1 MKYDRTIE
9 GGGDWLDEYLRS
21 GALPDAPQA
30 PTWTPEIVGEQ
41 LCAALR
47 WAKHN
52 TGRVGPGGFVGSRSL
67 FNVTL
72 EDHLEEGWGLP
83 EIAGDDEPDERR
95 QYAMPSPEQI
105 TRYEMALAWPA
116 DYLLPDHK
124 GSARML
130 GLWAA
135 CEISKR
141 SFNGACK
148 ARGVDRRAALQLRDR
163 GLSLI
168 SQALDRAGLP
178 VEG

>member
-1 MKYDRTIE
+1 MKHEVIE
-9 GGGDWLDEYLRS
+9 DSGDWLDQYLAT
-21 GALPDAPQA
+21 GKLPDVPAAPA
-30 PTWTPEIVGEQ
+30 WTPDLVGEQ
-41 LCAALR
+41 LVEALR

-52 TGRVGPGGFVGSRSL
+52 AGRVGPGGFMGSRSL

-83 EIAGDDEPDERR
+83 EIAGDDEPDECRR
-95 QYAMPSPEQI
+95 YAMPSPEQI
-105 TRYEMALAWPA
+105 TRYEMALQWPA
-116 DYLLPDHK
+116 DHLLPDHK

-141 SFNGACK
+141 SFSRACR

-168 SQALDRAGLP
+168 SQALHRSGLP
-178 VEG
+178 VEV

>member
-1 MKYDRTIE
+1 MKHELIE
-9 GGGDWLDEYLRS
+9 GGDWLDQYLAT
-21 GALPDAPQA
+21 GELPEVPAA

-41 LCAALR
+41 LIEALR

-52 TGRVGPGGFVGSRSL
+52 AGRVGPGGFVGSRSL

-72 EDHLEEGWGLP
+72 EDHLEKGWGLP
-83 EIAGDDEPDERR
+83 EIAGDDEPEEHRVR
-95 QYAMPSPEQI
+95 VAATPEQI
-105 TRYEMALAWPA
+105 TRHEIALQWPA
-116 DYLLPDHK
+116 DHLLPDHK

-141 SFNGACK
+141 SFNGAVK

-178 VEG
+178 VEV

>member
-1 MKYDRTIE
+1 MC
-9 GGGDWLDEYLRS
+9 LR
-21 GALPDAPQA
+21 P

-41 LCAALR
+41 LVEALR

-52 TGRVGPGGFVGSRSL
+52 AGRVGPAGFVGSRSL
-67 FNVTL
+67 FSVTL

-95 QYAMPSPEQI
+95 RHAMPSPEQI
-105 TRYEMALAWPA
+105 TRHELALQWPA
-116 DYLLPDHK
+116 DHLFPDHK

-148 ARGVDRRAALQLRDR
+148 ARGVDRRAALQLRDP

-168 SQALDRAGLP
+168 SQALDRAGVP
-178 VEG
+178 VEV